1 MATTNCYLTLAELKA
16 DLGITDTT
24 DDTLLKAVMEAASR
38 AVDEHCHRRFFVE
51 SRTRYYTPR
60 YPDLLDVDDLL
71 SITTLKHDSDGD
83 RTYETT
89 WVATDYDLTPF
100 NASFEKKPYV
110 AIETTP
116 AGQQSFPTVSRGVEI
131 AGSWGYWSEP
141 ASLDTLGV
149 AITSTT
155 ATVITA
161 TNGTLWSPGMTV
173 LVGSEQMHV
182 QAVNGNTVTVTR
194 GVNGTTAATALIAA
208 VVYVYTYPAVNMAA
222 RLIARRLF
230 KRRDT
235 PLGVMGSPE
244 LGYVRVSA
252 KEDADAAA
260 LLSPLVKH
268 WIGSVG

>member
-1 MATTNCYLTLAELKA
+1 MTTNSYMTLAELKA

-38 AVDEHCHRRFFVE
+38 AVDDHCHRRFFVE

-60 YPDLLDVDDLL
+60 YHDLLDVDDLL
-71 SITTLKHDSDGD
+71 SVTTLKHDADGD
-83 RTYETT
+83 RTYEET
-89 WVATDYDLTPF
+89 WAATDYDLTPF
-100 NASFEKKPYV
+100 NAPFEKKPYT

-116 AGQQSFPTVSRGVEI
+116 AGTKVFPTVSRGVEI
-131 AGSWGYWSEP
+131 AGSWGYWSEL
-141 ASLDTLGV
+141 ASLDTLAA
-149 AITSTT
+149 AITLTT
-155 ATVITA
+155 ATTLTA

-173 LVGSEQMHV
+173 LIGSEQMHV
-182 QAVNGNTVTVTR
+182 QSVSTNTITVTR
-194 GVNGTTAATALIAA
+194 GVNGTPAATALLSAA
-208 VVYVYTYPAVNMAA
+208 VQVYSYPAVNVAT

-252 KEDADAAA
+252 KEDADASA

-268 WIGSVG
+268 WVGSVG